1 MSVTIAKEKYP
12 AFAAGTGVSGK
23 RLVLFVNYG
32 TGATEDNPVWNLVG
46 GLTSNTLSLSAEAT
60 TNQTKD
66 NGYWPISAIT
76 SKSYEV
82 DAEVIMMRDNVA
94 QEAIE
99 AFMIDDEI
107 TAEKQLLH
115 IALVDLDTTDYY
127 ELKVAPTS
135 WEITAESE
143 DMITKSFT
151 ASGSGAPEKKTGFVV
166 PGEDAELPGMT
177 YSKTDDQDLV
187 ISLPSSTITG
197 LKDKDGVAV
206 DAADY
211 SIAAGDHALI
221 ILSSYLTTLSNG
233 DYKFFIV
240 LSDSSEVSVVIT
252 VGA

>member
-1 MSVTIAKEKYP
+1 MSVVIAKEKYP
-12 AFAAGTGVSGK
+12 AFSAGTGVSGK

-32 TGATEDNPVWNLVG
+32 TGATELNPVWKQVG
-46 GLTSNTLSLSAEAT
+46 GITSNTLSISAEAT
-60 TNQTKD
+60 SNQTKD

-82 DAEVIMMRDNVA
+82 DAEVIMMRDNEA

-99 AFMIDDEI
+99 AFMIDDDI

-151 ASGSGAPEKKTGFVV
+151 ASGSGAPSKKTGFII
-166 PGEDAELPGMT
+166 PGQDNEIAGVT
-177 YSKTDDQDLV
+177 YSKTDAQDVV
-187 ISLPSSTITG
+187 ISLPSVTITG
-197 LKDKDGVAV
+197 LEDSDGLAVANT
-206 DAADY
+206 DY
-211 SIAAGDHALI
+211 NIAAGDHAI
-221 ILSSYLTTLSNG
+221 VILDTYLTTLTNG
-233 DYKFFIV
+233 DHKFYIT
-240 LSDSSEVSVVIT
+240 LSDSTEVSVVIT
-252 VGA
+252 VEA

>member
-1 MSVTIAKEKYP
+1 MSVVIAKEKYP

-32 TGATEDNPVWNLVG
+32 EGATPENPVWQLVG

-76 SKSYEV
+76 SKSFEV

-99 AFMIDDEI
+99 AFMINDDI

-127 ELKVAPTS
+127 DLKVAPTS

-143 DMITKSFT
+143 DMITKAFT
-151 ASGSGAPEKKTGFVV
+151 ASGSGAPTKKTGFIV
-166 PGEDAELPGMT
+166 PGEDTEISGVT
-177 YSKTDDQDLV
+177 YSKTDDQDVV
-187 ISLPSSTITG
+187 ISLPSVTVTG
-197 LKDKDGVAV
+197 LKDADGVAV
-206 DAADY
+206 ASTDY
-211 SIAAGDHALI
+211 NIAAGDHAII
-221 ILSSYLTTLSNG
+221 ILSSYLSTLTNG
-233 DYKFFIV
+233 DHKFFIV
-240 LSDSSEVSVVIT
+240 LSDSSEISVVIT
-252 VGA
+252 VAA